1 MYTRQPKTKKE
12 ETIDGINCHRIDIP
26 FGRKFFSIGSILP
39 AYKLAKK
46 VDILQFDTFYGGLGG
61 WVPGKVSG
69 KPHIL
74 AVYEFF
80 QELWNIMA
88 KNKVQALLYRTA
100 EKYLANSPYNQ
111 FITISEYTKKR
122 MMNLGCDKKLIKVIY
137 LGVDRKL
144 FHSGYNQTFRKNY
157 KLDKKIILGWTGRMN
172 LSQSKN
178 LPMLL
183 KAFKIVKNEVP
194 NVVLA
199 FNGPDF
205 HKLSPVIKE
214 NSLKIGEDVIYNG
227 CTPRP
232 ELPTFYSSI
241 DIYVCSSLS
250 EGFGLSV
257 VEAEACGKPVVCF
270 EAGSLPEVVKDKKT
284 GIVVKGENEE
294 AFSDAII
301 ELLTNKE
308 KRERYGKKAEKW
320 SKFFDWEKTA
330 KEHIEVYNKLIENSK
345 R

>member
-308 KRERYGKKAEKW
+308 KRERYGKEAEKW